1 MAKKQALGRGLG
13 ALLPGS
19 PTDDKPYDWS
29 KRENPSDP
37 GGISLISVALIDPN
51 PYQPRTHFDD
61 TAIEELADSIASLG
75 IVQPLTVR
83 AGKQGRF
90 DLIAGERRLRAS
102 KRAGLTEVPAYVR
115 EADTEAMLEMAL
127 VENVQREQLNP
138 IEVALGYERLMQECG
153 LTQEM
158 VATKV
163 GKSRPAVANFLR
175 LLKLPPEAQAA
186 VRDEALSMGHA
197 RALLP
202 VTSAED
208 QRAFLQKA
216 IAESWSVRQLEEAIR
231 RYLADPAPAGPVAQ
245 AATTPPSRAELE
257 LRAITDALRTALA
270 TQVRVKHTASEGK
283 GRIEIDY
290 YSEEDLQRLIDLLVR

>member
-1 MAKKQALGRGLG
+1 
-13 ALLPGS
+13 
-19 PTDDKPYDWS
+19 
-29 KRENPSDP
+29 
-37 GGISLISVALIDPN
+37 
-51 PYQPRTHFDD
+51 
-61 TAIEELADSIASLG
+61 
-75 IVQPLTVR
+75 
-83 AGKQGRF
+83 
-90 DLIAGERRLRAS
+90 
-102 KRAGLTEVPAYVR
+102 
-115 EADTEAMLEMAL
+115 
-127 VENVQREQLNP
+127 
-138 IEVALGYERLMQECG
+138 MQECG